1 MIRRDTA
8 DVIKKGVTM
17 TSDAFNLVLSGGGA
31 LGYAHIGVMERLY
44 ELQRH
49 PSSLHGVSMGAIV
62 AAVYALGISY
72 EKKITLFEKFFSI
85 AKWLRISFEKGNLVS
100 SDKIEDILDEVFEN
114 RDFNALPTDL
124 NILATDYNTGDAV
137 IFNKKNNV
145 PIKTAILASI
155 SIPSIFRPVHIN
167 GKYYVDGYLSENL
180 PLSSIQNGLESIVV
194 NVTGRNAFAPLQ
206 EDAITG
212 LSLVGNL
219 ERSVRIIMYNQ
230 ARSALEK
237 LRTPYVLIEPDVA
250 HFKTSHFLKM
260 DAIRAA
266 GYKAAKAA
274 L

>member
-1 MIRRDTA
+1 
-8 DVIKKGVTM
+8 
-17 TSDAFNLVLSGGGA
+17 
-31 LGYAHIGVMERLY
+31 
-44 ELQRH
+44 
-49 PSSLHGVSMGAIV
+49 
-62 AAVYALGISY
+62 
-72 EKKITLFEKFFSI
+72 
-85 AKWLRISFEKGNLVS
+85 LRISFEKGNLVS